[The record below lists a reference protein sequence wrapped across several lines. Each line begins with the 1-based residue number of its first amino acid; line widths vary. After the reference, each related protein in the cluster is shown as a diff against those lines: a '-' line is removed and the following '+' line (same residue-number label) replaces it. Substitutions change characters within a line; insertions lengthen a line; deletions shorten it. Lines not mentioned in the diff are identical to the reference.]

1 MQLSSHDEFVYGQ
14 RDTYR
19 IKVALNDV
27 IIAIFRTLNLE
38 WPILT
43 YKQRYF
49 FQIFQPKRKHC
60 SCWFRDAYLIW
71 EHSLCKGVVEWGWR
85 VIFCHPLLST
95 TSHYVPGAP
104 VVIGTG
110 QVMPTSCILM
120 SPPSF
125 ESHGRAW
132 LPMQCNVTTNFFD
145 IPPALLLIALKL
157 F

>member
-1 MQLSSHDEFVYGQ
+1 MQLSSYDEFVYGQ

-71 EHSLCKGVVEWGWR
+71 GHSLCKGGWR

-125 ESHGRAW
+125 ESYRRAW
-132 LPMQCNVTTNFFD
+132 LPMRCNVTTNFFD

>member
-71 EHSLCKGVVEWGWR
+71 GHSLCKGGWNGDGG
-85 VIFCHPLLST
+85 LSFVTLFFQRLHT
-95 TSHYVPGAP
+95 TYQAHLWSLGQGRLCPPPVYWCPHLVLKATGAP
-104 VVIGTG
+104 DY
-110 QVMPTSCILM
+110 QCNAM
-120 SPPSF
+120 SPPIFSTF
-125 ESHGRAW
+125 RRPYYS
-132 LPMQCNVTTNFFD
+132 
-145 IPPALLLIALKL
+145 
-157 F
+157 

>member
-95 TSHYVPGAP
+95 TSYYQAHLWSLGQGRLCPPPVYWCPHLVLKATGAP
-104 VVIGTG
+104 DY
-110 QVMPTSCILM
+110 QCDAM
-120 SPPSF
+120 SPPIFSTF
-125 ESHGRAW
+125 RRPYYS
-132 LPMQCNVTTNFFD
+132 
-145 IPPALLLIALKL
+145 
-157 F
+157 